1 MKKRH
6 YCTSCG
12 IKQFDTAM
20 KEIYYPLLKK
30 SAWHCQNC
38 MSTFADNL
46 HFKTDD
52 KDRYLIEFF
61 AGSKTVSSI
70 ARDDFRYKVFTV
82 DIENKFEPDLSAD
95 IAKLALNQ
103 IPGRDLASIVWA
115 SVPCTQ
121 YSILNLINHWDKIT
135 YNHRRYYYFPKT
147 EASRRAVQ
155 LLEKTLWLIRKINP
169 TYFFIENPRGALRH
183 MPQMN
188 FAPFR
193 YEISYND
200 FGLDIYKPTD
210 IFTNCSFLKLPK
222 ISTAVGRVFP
232 GSVSEMTSAF
242 ERSIVPPALVKEIL
256 TQIDNHHEH
265 ANKISSS
272 LAI

>member
-12 IKQFDTAM
+12 IKQFDTSM

-38 MSTFADNL
+38 MSSFADNL
-46 HFKTDD
+46 HFKTDS
-52 KDRYLIEFF
+52 KDRYLVELFS
-61 AGSKTVSSI
+61 GSKTVSKT
-70 ARDDFRYKVFTV
+70 AETDFGYNSFTV
-82 DIENKFEPDLSAD
+82 DIEDKFAPDLSAD
-95 IAKLALNQ
+95 ISKLCLNQ
-103 IPGRDLASIVWA
+103 IPNRDKVFILWA

-121 YSILNLINHWDKIT
+121 YSILNLVNHWDKIT
-135 YNHRRYYYFPKT
+135 YNHRSYYYFPKT
-147 EASRRAVQ
+147 AASRSAVQ
-155 LLEKTLWLIRKINP
+155 LLEKTLWLIKKINP

-222 ISTAVGRVFP
+222 ISSSVGRVFP
-232 GSVSEMTSAF
+232 GSVAGMSSAF
-242 ERSIVPPALVKEIL
+242 DRSIVPPALIKDIL
-256 TQIDNHHEH
+256 HQIDNKHTY
-265 ANKISSS
+265 S
-272 LAI
+272 

>member
-1 MKKRH
+1 
-6 YCTSCG
+6 
-12 IKQFDTAM
+12 M

-30 SAWHCQNC
+30 TAWHCQNC
-38 MSTFADNL
+38 MSTFANQV
-46 HFKTDD
+46 HFGSGD
-52 KDRYLIEFF
+52 KDRYLVELF
-61 AGSKTVSSI
+61 AGSKTVSSV
-70 ARDDFRYKVFTV
+70 ARDDFGYKVFTV
-82 DIENKFEPDLSAD
+82 DIETKFQPDLSAD

-103 IPGRDLASIVWA
+103 IPGRDKASIVWA
-115 SVPCTQ
+115 SNPCAEF
-121 YSILNLINHWDKIT
+121 SILHLSEHWDKIT
-135 YNHRRYYYFPKT
+135 YNHRSYYYFPKT

-155 LLEKTLWLIRKINP
+155 LLEKTLWLIKKINP

-222 ISTAVGRVFP
+222 ISTAVGREFA
-232 GSVSEMTSAF
+232 GSISEMSSAY
-242 ERSIVPPALVKEIL
+242 ERSIVPPALIREIL
-256 TQIDNHHEH
+256 SQLDAHHEY
-265 ANKISSS
+265 ANNPALS
-272 LAI
+272 LVT